1 MNAVV
6 LVVDDHRINNLVTA
20 KRLEKHGYDV
30 LVAMDGEEAVSLC
43 AQQAVDL
50 VLMDVSMP
58 IMDGLEATRRIRAL
72 SHPRMREVP
81 ILAFTAHSQRE
92 LVERCLTDGMNEVLV
107 KPVPYDDLV
116 GRVDAWL
123 ARTRAGTG

>member
-92 LVERCLTDGMNEVLV
+92 LVDRCLADGMNEVLV